1 MAGSG
6 PAGRYDV
13 GLYPADLAAMGAAL
27 GLSRNGFSAAKRR
40 ADLGLSV
47 DIGTDTDSTGDGA
60 ASPREWPYQLADRFA
75 LRYPTAKVQVRSGSS
90 TPTQF
95 GAVSPTVI
103 QAGSTSQTITI
114 WNFAVAGTTTHYGL
128 AAYFNA
134 ILRVPT
140 MDCMI
145 ISHGLNHAGG
155 SPTAAILQGDFM
167 AAVQQY
173 RLYHPETPMV
183 LIRQNPFQDSALMDP
198 VVAAISEV
206 GARCDVSVIDVHAR
220 FVAQGKPTSL
230 YNGDNTHPSQAGCDL
245 YLDEIGIHWDSAA
258 PLPAIPAPS
267 SLAVIRPRS
276 VNLLLNGG
284 FETWTTNPGV
294 PDSWTAG
301 GAGTLT
307 AQKNASIVRR
317 KDQGYSCELSC
328 TTNQAWIQQDAT
340 LGAVLR
346 GVPLTMTALVYR
358 DPTGTSGRGRIEL
371 LAQAASG
378 NIDSGLSKSIAP
390 GSQDGWQ
397 VICLSGLIVPTDANY
412 IRAYVYADSGTPGAT
427 KCYIDQ
433 VTLVPGYL
441 PTLCY

>member
-1 MAGSG
+1 MGIRAEAPTSN
-6 PAGRYDV
+6 A
-13 GLYPADLAAMGAAL
+13 AAFAAMGAAV
-27 GLSRNGFSAAKRR
+27 GASRNGFSAAKYR
-40 ADLGLSV
+40 AERGLSV
-47 DIGTDTDSTGDGA
+47 DIGVWSDSTADGA
-60 ASPREWPYQLADRFA
+60 SNPREWPYLLADYLAA
-75 LRYPTAKVQVRSGSS
+75 LYPTAKVQVRSGSS

-95 GAVSPTVI
+95 GAVAPTVI

-114 WNFAVAGTTTHYGL
+114 WNFAVSGTTTHYGL

-134 ILRVPT
+134 MLRVPT

-145 ISHGLNHAGG
+145 LSHGLNHAGG
-155 SPTAAILQGDFM
+155 SPTASILRGDFM
-167 AAVQQY
+167 AAVEQY

-183 LIRQNPFQDSALMDP
+183 LIRQNPFQDNTTMDN
-198 VVAAISEV
+198 VVAAITDV
-206 GARCDVSVIDVHAR
+206 GNRRDVSVIDVHAR
-220 FVAQGKPTSL
+220 FVALGKPTSL
-230 YNGDNTHPSQAGCDL
+230 YNGDNTHPSATGCAL
-245 YLDEIGIHWDSAA
+245 YLDELTIHWVSAA

-284 FETWTTNPGV
+284 FETWTTDPGV
-294 PDSWTAG
+294 PDNWTAG

-328 TTNQAWIQQDAT
+328 TTNQAWIQQDAA

-397 VICLSGLIVPTDANY
+397 VLCLSGLMVPTDANY
-412 IRAYVYADSGTPGAT
+412 IRSYVYADSGTPGAT